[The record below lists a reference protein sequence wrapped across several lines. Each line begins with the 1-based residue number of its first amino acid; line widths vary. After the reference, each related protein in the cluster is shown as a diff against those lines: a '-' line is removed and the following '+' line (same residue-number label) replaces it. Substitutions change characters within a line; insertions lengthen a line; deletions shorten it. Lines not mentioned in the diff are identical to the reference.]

1 MMVLSFARNRKLI
14 LIAFLCAGFL
24 VFSPFEARSVTMI
37 TFSQEDDGQTIIIEN
52 APEMNVISFGKKVVV
67 RGKAKEVFSWGG
79 DVVVEGTVE
88 SDVATL
94 GGSVVQKHDS
104 KIGGAV
110 IVIGGSYRPESAE
123 PIRGPDKETVVFG
136 MFEEEF
142 RDLAKNPSQI
152 FSPAFTPAFFA
163 QRALSALFWFIVTF
177 TFVSLAPGSVSR
189 AIARTNL
196 TPLKVF
202 GIGGGLFALF
212 GLFVIVSLRYM
223 PDYLGAV
230 VSLMAFVLLL
240 LAYVFGRIVLQVSF
254 GKAIQKYLGISIA
267 RSEPAAILIGVLAWT
282 VILSIPYLWTMA
294 AFALFIAGIGLVA
307 TGRSH
312 RVLSQP

>member
-1 MMVLSFARNRKLI
+1 
-14 LIAFLCAGFL
+14 
-24 VFSPFEARSVTMI
+24 
-37 TFSQEDDGQTIIIEN
+37 
-52 APEMNVISFGKKVVV
+52 
-67 RGKAKEVFSWGG
+67 
-79 DVVVEGTVE
+79 
-88 SDVATL
+88 
-94 GGSVVQKHDS
+94 
-104 KIGGAV
+104 
-110 IVIGGSYRPESAE
+110 
-123 PIRGPDKETVVFG
+123 
-136 MFEEEF
+136 
-142 RDLAKNPSQI
+142 
-152 FSPAFTPAFFA
+152 
-163 QRALSALFWFIVTF
+163 
-177 TFVSLAPGSVSR
+177 
-189 AIARTNL
+189 
-196 TPLKVF
+196 
-202 GIGGGLFALF
+202 LFALF

>member
-1 MMVLSFARNRKLI
+1 MLI
-14 LIAFLCAGFL
+14 SAKTKRLLFTALLCAGLFAFL
-24 VFSPFEARSVTMI
+24 SFEARAVNMI
-37 TFSQEDDGQTIIIEN
+37 TFSQEDDGQTLIIEN

-123 PIRGPDKETVVFG
+123 PLRGPDKETVVFG

-212 GLFVIVSLRYM
+212 GLFVVVSLRYM

-240 LAYVFGRIVLQVSF
+240 LAYVFGRIVLQVSL
-254 GKAIQKYLGISIA
+254 GKAIQKYLGFNIA
-267 RSEPAAILIGVLAWT
+267 RSEPAAILLGVLAWT
-282 VILSIPYLWTMA
+282 IILSVPYVWTMA
-294 AFALFIAGIGLVA
+294 AFALFIGGIGLVA
-307 TGRSH
+307 TGRVQ
-312 RVLSQP
+312 RVWGQP

>member
-1 MMVLSFARNRKLI
+1 MLAIFFAGLFVLLSSEGRAI
-14 LIAFLCAGFL
+14 
-24 VFSPFEARSVTMI
+24 TMI
-37 TFSQEDDGQTIIIEN
+37 TFSEQDDGQTLVIDN
-52 APEMNVISFGKKVVV
+52 APDMNVISFGKKVVI
-67 RGKAKEVFSWGG
+67 RGKAKEVFAWGG

-94 GGSVVQKHDS
+94 GGSVIQKQDG

-110 IVIGGSYRPESAE
+110 IVIGGAYRPEGAE
-123 PIRGPDKETVVFG
+123 PMRGADKETVVFG

-152 FSPAFTPAFFA
+152 LSPSFTPAFFA
-163 QRALSALFWFIVTF
+163 QRILSALFWFIVTF

-202 GIGGGLFALF
+202 GIGGGMFALF

-240 LAYVFGRIVLQVSF
+240 LAYVFGRIVLQVSL
-254 GKAIQKYLGISIA
+254 GKAIQKYLGFSIA
-267 RSEPAAILIGVLAWT
+267 RSEPAAILLGVLAWT

-294 AFALFIAGIGLVA
+294 AFALFIAGVGLVA
-307 TGRSH
+307 TGRVQ
-312 RVLSQP
+312 RVFGQP

>member
-1 MMVLSFARNRKLI
+1 MIFAGLFALFPSESR
-14 LIAFLCAGFL
+14 A
-24 VFSPFEARSVTMI
+24 VTMI
-37 TFSQEDDGQTIIIEN
+37 TFSEQDDGQTLVIDN
-52 APEMNVISFGKKVVV
+52 APDMNVISFGKKVVI
-67 RGKAKEVFSWGG
+67 RGKAKEVFAWGG

-94 GGSVVQKHDS
+94 GGSVIHKQDG

-123 PIRGPDKETVVFG
+123 PIRGADKETVVFG

-152 FSPAFTPAFFA
+152 LSPSFTPAFFA
-163 QRALSALFWFIVTF
+163 QRVLSALFWFIVTF

-189 AIARTNL
+189 AIIRTNL
-196 TPLKVF
+196 IPLKVF

-212 GLFVIVSLRYM
+212 GLFVIVSLRFM

-230 VSLMAFVLLL
+230 VSLMALVLLL
-240 LAYVFGRIVLQVSF
+240 LAYVFGRIVLQVSL
-254 GKAIQKYLGISIA
+254 GKAIQKYLGISIV

-282 VILSIPYLWTMA
+282 VLLSIPYLWTMA
-294 AFALFIAGIGLVA
+294 AFALFIAGVGLVA
-307 TGRSH
+307 TGRVQ
-312 RVLSQP
+312 RVFGQP

>member
-1 MMVLSFARNRKLI
+1 
-14 LIAFLCAGFL
+14 
-24 VFSPFEARSVTMI
+24 MI
-37 TFSQEDDGQTIIIEN
+37 TFSEQDEGQTLIIDN
-52 APEMNVISFGKKVVV
+52 APDMNVISFGKKVVI
-67 RGKAKEVFSWGG
+67 RGKAKEVFAWGG

-94 GGSVVQKHDS
+94 GGSVIQKQDG
-104 KIGGAV
+104 KIGGSI
-110 IVIGGSYRPESAE
+110 IVIGGAYRPEGAE
-123 PIRGPDKETVVFG
+123 PMRGADKETVVFG

-142 RDLAKNPSQI
+142 RDLARNPSQI
-152 FSPAFTPAFFA
+152 LSPSFTPAFFA
-163 QRALSALFWFIVTF
+163 QRILSALFWFIVTF

-202 GIGGGLFALF
+202 GIGGGMFALF

-240 LAYVFGRIVLQVSF
+240 LAYVFGRIVLQVSL

-267 RSEPAAILIGVLAWT
+267 RSEPAAILLGVLAWT

-294 AFALFIAGIGLVA
+294 AFALFIAGVGLVA
-307 TGRSH
+307 TGRVQ
-312 RVLSQP
+312 RVFGQP